1 MVLKRGCSPRA
12 SAVYGFERPSTAT
25 VQKPEDGLCNRQTPV
40 PVPVRLQTVSA
51 FCRPSEILQKLDV
64 R

>member
-1 MVLKRGCSPRA
+1 MLGLQLISVFS
-12 SAVYGFERPSTAT
+12 EPSTAT
-25 VQKPEDGLCNRQTPV
+25 REPRGLQKGSAIGRLRYK
-40 PVPVRLQTVSA
+40 PVRLQTVSA